1 MRIIAGYLGGRNIF
15 PPAGHRTHPMSEKMR
30 GAIFGSLGN
39 VEDLLVLDAYAGS
52 GAIAIEAISRGAK
65 FAYAIDNDK
74 KAVECIN
81 KNIAVLGIENNLKV
95 TRANITSWIG
105 NNKDKRFDIV
115 VADPPYDKLNIEA
128 LQKASSLLAADG
140 LLVLSW
146 PGGVVAPELK
156 LMRQIKSKSYG
167 DSSLHYYK
175 RII

>member
-1 MRIIAGYLGGRNIF
+1 MLPDQSIHMRLGELWIIAFIM
-15 PPAGHRTHPMSEKMR
+15 PPT
-30 GAIFGSLGN
+30 
-39 VEDLLVLDAYAGS
+39 
-52 GAIAIEAISRGAK
+52 
-65 FAYAIDNDK
+65 
-74 KAVECIN
+74 AVTNHIN